1 MRRSKVV
8 RIQNS
13 GVRSQNRNCFSSVFC
28 ILTSVFLVLGFSS
41 VAYAGHLEPFK
52 STPIPE
58 KNPQTPEK
66 IELGKQLFF
75 DRRLSG
81 DGTMSCATC
90 HIPEL
95 AFTDGQD
102 ISLSYPTTRNWRNS
116 PTLINVAFQRYLFHD
131 GRVQTLED
139 QALFPMM
146 SAFEMNKNL
155 DYLEEQI
162 RQVPEYEH
170 AFKTVFGGEVTR
182 ERIAMAI
189 ASFERTLISFN
200 SPLDRYLIGHEEAL
214 TADAKKGLEI
224 FRGKGHCTECHHG
237 VSLSDDKFYA
247 LAVPENP
254 ALQNDPRVVATVR
267 FVAKVYHYED
277 YRNLREDPGRYLI
290 TKDRKDWKA
299 FRTPTLRE
307 IAKTAPYMHN
317 GVFNNLDEVIE
328 FFDRGGGQGNAVL
341 KPLGL
346 TTDEKKYLKLFLEQ
360 ALTGEEIKIK
370 YPEVP

>member
-28 ILTSVFLVLGFSS
+28 ILTSVFLVLGLSS

-116 PTLINVAFQRYLFHD
+116 PTLINVAFQKYLFHD

-139 QALFPMM
+139 QALFPVM

-162 RQVPEYEH
+162 RQVAEYEH
-170 AFKTVFGGEVTR
+170 AFKTVFGTGEVSRRRLVHKADRRPGRRELRLEHLSRLLGEETR
-182 ERIAMAI
+182 DHESNQPERRDDQGD
-189 ASFERTLISFN
+189 EN
-200 SPLDRYLIGHEEAL
+200 K
-214 TADAKKGLEI
+214 AKPPDVGDVLVP
-224 FRGKGHCTECHHG
+224 RDDGDPTQPHG
-237 VSLSDDKFYA
+237 SLS
-247 LAVPENP
+247 
-254 ALQNDPRVVATVR
+254 
-267 FVAKVYHYED
+267 
-277 YRNLREDPGRYLI
+277 
-290 TKDRKDWKA
+290 
-299 FRTPTLRE
+299 
-307 IAKTAPYMHN
+307 
-317 GVFNNLDEVIE
+317 
-328 FFDRGGGQGNAVL
+328 
-341 KPLGL
+341 
-346 TTDEKKYLKLFLEQ
+346 
-360 ALTGEEIKIK
+360 
-370 YPEVP
+370 